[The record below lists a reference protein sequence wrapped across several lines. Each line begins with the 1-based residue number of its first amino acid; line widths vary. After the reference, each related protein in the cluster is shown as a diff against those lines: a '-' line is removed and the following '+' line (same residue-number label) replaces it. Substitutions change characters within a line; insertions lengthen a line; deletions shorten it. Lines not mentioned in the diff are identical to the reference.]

1 MKKFFAAVFL
11 CLLLSACWK
20 KNVIE
25 KLGWKKWGES
35 IHHVDDITIHML
47 WNQNNDTLTM
57 SQQDDTMSVLSD
69 KNGDEML
76 KFVIL
81 PMSEA
86 WQQSEKIVETT
97 INGRQNFHDV
107 MGKYDVYWSA
117 INENYALL
125 VIELGSTVDLLL
137 PEFEDGTVCN
147 GKMTFASTEKTD
159 ENDAQET
166 TVSFVVKN
174 GVSNTATFTN
184 GYSFYLEGNTIN
196 VQEINDG
203 TVKGL
208 YSNKNEQSVNVTLS
222 DYQDGSNALEKFEGM
237 LNEGFVQ
244 RSAENSWWG
253 FGTVDGLP
261 AAWLLVNDPNNH
273 LQSIYVTAN

>member
-1 MKKFFAAVFL
+1 
-11 CLLLSACWK
+11 
-20 KNVIE
+20 
-25 KLGWKKWGES
+25 
-35 IHHVDDITIHML
+35 ML
-47 WNQNNDTLTM
+47 WNQNNYTLII

-69 KNGDEML
+69 KNGNEML
-76 KFVIL
+76 KFAIL

-86 WQQSEKIVETT
+86 WQQSEKIVETN

-107 MGKYDVYWSA
+107 IGKYDVYWSA
-117 INENYALL
+117 INEKYALL

-147 GKMTFASTEKTD
+147 GKMTFANAEKTEKNNEQKT
-159 ENDAQET
+159 ET
-166 TVSFVVKN
+166 TVSSVVKN

-208 YSNKNEQSVNVTLS
+208 YSNTNEQIVNVTLS

-237 LNEGFVQ
+237 LDEGFVQ

-253 FGTVDGLP
+253 FGTVNGLP

-273 LQSIYVTAN
+273 LQSIYVTATH